1 MSGKGEGWG
10 SRPLLTPN
18 ALSAVA
24 APSSPFSFLFVLSQL
39 KQEAE
44 ESREGGRRKAPL
56 QTRLK
61 PSLPHLHTQSLSPS
75 LPCFQ
80 SFLPRRL
87 FLLPLSL
94 HRQAPKL
101 DQRIS
106 NRQNLLLSVSH
117 TASAHLPRSPGGGR
131 YCLHTQFIS
140 LSNRSLE
147 PAPGKGGKS
156 GVHLNQQQKSSGVEK
171 NCLFHFQCSMTFILP
186 LFLHGIRFLCILF
199 KDSYLVQLI
208 SPLFSKLPLL
218 SAVSGKRASSHL
230 ARK

>member
-24 APSSPFSFLFVLSQL
+24 APSSPFLSVLSQL

-106 NRQNLLLSVSH
+106 NRQNLLLSLPH
-117 TASAHLPRSPGGGR
+117 TLLLPTCLEVPAEGGTA
-131 YCLHTQFIS
+131 YTHAVYLAFKQ
-140 LSNRSLE
+140 E
-147 PAPGKGGKS
+147 P
-156 GVHLNQQQKSSGVEK
+156 
-171 NCLFHFQCSMTFILP
+171 
-186 LFLHGIRFLCILF
+186 
-199 KDSYLVQLI
+199 
-208 SPLFSKLPLL
+208 
-218 SAVSGKRASSHL
+218 
-230 ARK
+230 